1 MFLYLTCFSAR
12 YSLMFLMFKLF
23 YLWPMGGPEVMSLVD
38 IISGMRVQS
47 RLTWYNPYLD
57 QKSGISPRKPGSF

>member
-1 MFLYLTCFSAR
+1 
-12 YSLMFLMFKLF
+12 
-23 YLWPMGGPEVMSLVD
+23 MSLFD

-57 QKSGISPRKPGSF
+57 QKSGISPRKPGSFSGKFSLGTTVADYYCVGHCFLPFQCIQPVI